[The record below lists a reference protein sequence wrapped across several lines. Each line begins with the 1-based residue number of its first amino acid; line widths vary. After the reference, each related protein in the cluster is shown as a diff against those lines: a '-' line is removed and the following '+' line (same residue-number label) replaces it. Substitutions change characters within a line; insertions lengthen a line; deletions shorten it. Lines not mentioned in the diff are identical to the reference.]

1 MTMQFI
7 QHYVCTKVQNN
18 YPCVQYSDYNYN
30 LNFIII
36 STNFLSTFHSV
47 FLLTVQETLEAI
59 QRLSACLNIQPS
71 AFSYAGIKDKKA
83 ITTQYM
89 VVRDVTPEQ

>member
-1 MTMQFI
+1 MSF
-7 QHYVCTKVQNN
+7 
-18 YPCVQYSDYNYN
+18 
-30 LNFIII
+30 LNF
-36 STNFLSTFHSV
+36 SLFSRLSI
-47 FLLTVQETLEAI
+47 QETLEAI

-89 VVRDVTPEQ
+89 VVRGVTPEQ

>member
-1 MTMQFI
+1 MFAPK
-7 QHYVCTKVQNN
+7 YK
-18 YPCVQYSDYNYN
+18 
-30 LNFIII
+30 III
-36 STNFLSTFHSV
+36 HVYNTVIITIIWILLLFPPISCTFHSV

-89 VVRDVTPEQ
+89 VVRGVTPEQ

>member
-1 MTMQFI
+1 M
-7 QHYVCTKVQNN
+7 VC
-18 YPCVQYSDYNYN
+18 YGIFWSGQYIDYNCN

-36 STNFLSTFHSV
+36 PTNVLSTFHSV

-89 VVRDVTPEQ
+89 VVRGVTPEQ